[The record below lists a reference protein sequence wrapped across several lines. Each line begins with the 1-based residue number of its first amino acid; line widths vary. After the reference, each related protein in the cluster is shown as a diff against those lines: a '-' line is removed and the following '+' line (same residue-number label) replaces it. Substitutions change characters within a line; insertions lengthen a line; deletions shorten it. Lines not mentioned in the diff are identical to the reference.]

1 MSIFNKIIA
10 VVILPLISISEP
22 AAQYNYK
29 VIVDNNQ
36 IWREELPNTSK
47 LRCDGIW
54 SIPGNSSGNKGRDI
68 PLAEWRVGYAGI
80 DSTWV
85 CTEDYWKNFPSKN
98 YDLTRDITGSNAIK
112 FVCGYAEPTLETDGH
127 STTVIRPEVI
137 DDLYTYS
144 GKSIVVLSRAYT
156 GAWKT
161 EVDAALLNSKVGGV
175 CYEQKPDVSKY
186 QQWQLISGIRAVLA
200 KQKKVFLLLP
210 PNFTSVSTNYT
221 ADISA
226 VFGFLKVNAPEI
238 LTDSN
243 LVFVPN
249 CYNRLK
255 DKNTGFYGEDDSV
268 EGAVSFLLNERQ
280 KINTKIV
287 DKMANAEIAIYPSV
301 IKRFVTLTVKE
312 KKYNRMVIYNSVG
325 SIVFTSE
332 LNNSDVF
339 DLAHLPK
346 GVYILT
352 VLSDNKSVFSQ
363 KILKIV

>member
-1 MSIFNKIIA
+1 MGSFIKTIFVII
-10 VVILPLISISEP
+10 LHFLSLLDLH
-22 AAQYNYK
+22 AQYNYK

-36 IWREELPNTSK
+36 IWREELPNTSA

-54 SIPGNSSGNKGRDI
+54 SIPGNSAGNKGRDI
-68 PLAEWRVGYAGI
+68 PLPEWRVGYAGL
-80 DSTWV
+80 DSTWI
-85 CTEDYWKNFPSKN
+85 CTEDYWKNFPAKN
-98 YDLTRDITGSNAIK
+98 YDLTRDIAGSNAIK
-112 FVCGYAEPTLETDGH
+112 FVCGYAEPSLETDDH
-127 STTVIRPEVI
+127 TTTVIRPEFI
-137 DDLYTYS
+137 DNINAYS
-144 GKSIVVLSRAYT
+144 GKPVIVLSRAYT

-161 EVDAALLNSKVGGV
+161 EVDAALLNPKVGGV
-175 CYEQKPDVSKY
+175 CYEQKPDVEKY

-200 KQKKVFLLLP
+200 KKKKVFLLLP
-210 PNFTSVSTNYT
+210 PNFASVSTNYT
-221 ADISA
+221 ADIAS
-226 VFGFLKVNAPEI
+226 VFGYLKVNAPET
-238 LTDSN
+238 LMDSN
-243 LVFVPN
+243 LIFVPN

-268 EGAVSFLLNERQ
+268 EGAVKFLLNERQ

-287 DKMANAEIAIYPSV
+287 DNKANAEIAIYPSV

-312 KKYNRMVIYNSVG
+312 NKYNRMVIYNSVG

-352 VLSDNKSVFSQ
+352 VFSLNKSVFSQ